1 MATRSELIARVL
13 KNLGV
18 WQAGQDL
25 PPEDYNVVDEDL
37 DRHLAAM
44 AKANIFIVEDP
55 ANGVSDEAFTELAN
69 YLANEYAGVFGIA
82 GEELAELKQRAAF
95 ADQALRYQ
103 RTMGPTYQV
112 MYAEYF

>member
-1 MATRSELIARVL
+1 MATRAELIGRVL

-25 PPEDYNVVDEDL
+25 PPEDYRAIDEDL
-37 DRHLAAM
+37 ERALAAM
-44 AKANIFIVEDP
+44 AAAHVYAVEDP
-55 ANGVSDEAFTELAN
+55 EAVPDAAFMEVAA
-69 YLANEYAGVFGIA
+69 YLANEFATTFGIA
-82 GEELAELKQRAAF
+82 GEEYAQIQQRAAL

-112 MYAEYF
+112 MQVDFY

>member
-1 MATRSELIARVL
+1 MATRAELISRVM

-25 PPEDYNVVDEDL
+25 PPEDYNVIDEDL

-44 AKANIFIVEDP
+44 GKADVYLVEDP
-55 ANGVSDEAFTELAN
+55 QNINDEAFTEIAN
-69 YLANEYAGVFGIA
+69 YLASEYAGVFGIA
-82 GEELAELKQRAAF
+82 GEELAELKQRAAL

-103 RTMGPTYQV
+103 RTMVPTYQV
-112 MYAEYF
+112 AQAVYF

>member
-25 PPEDYNVVDEDL
+25 PPEDYRAVDEDL
-37 DRHLAAM
+37 ERTLAAM
-44 AKANIFIVEDP
+44 AKADVFIVDDP
-55 ANGVSDEAFTELAN
+55 ENIDDAAFTELAA
-69 YLANEYAGVFGIA
+69 YLTNEYAQVFGVA
-82 GEELAELKQRAAF
+82 GEELADIKQRAGL

-103 RTMGPTYQV
+103 RAMGPTYQV
-112 MYAEYF
+112 LQVDYF